1 MLYVEYHVEKF
12 STDGQLL
19 ESWKKPSRSFLL
31 NFIKILYRSMS
42 QDDSDVANMITA
54 FDATS
59 NPGSVSF
66 YRSLFYCVGGGGKSR
81 QRVLTLWDGY
91 IYGENLGI
99 VVGTDSTAVAPD
111 QTKLLVPIEHGTEAD
126 ELEYF
131 GMLVMDEG
139 DFNVD
144 AGADEAYFEIE
155 RIFRNASGGSI
166 TIREIGINTLAYMSQ
181 VIVNE
186 VFCIL
191 RDVDTIVVADGEYLK
206 IKYRIKVA
214 S

>member
-1 MLYVEYHVEKF
+1 MLYVEYFIEKF
-12 STDGQLL
+12 SADRKLL

-31 NFIKILYRSMS
+31 GFIQILYRSMS
-42 QDDSDVANMITA
+42 QDIGSDANMLTVFGVTDNPA
-54 FDATS
+54 SLGRYS
-59 NPGSVSF
+59 N
-66 YRSLFYCVGGGGKSR
+66 LLYCVGGSGKSLKYEKSWYDKY
-81 QRVLTLWDGY
+81 VL
-91 IYGENLGI
+91 GENLGI
-99 VVGTDSTAVAPD
+99 VVGTGSTPVAPS
-111 QTKLLVPIEHGTEAD
+111 QTKLITPIAHGTATD

-131 GMLVMDEG
+131 GMLVMDEA

-144 AGADEAYFEIE
+144 TGVDEAYFEIE

-166 TIREIGINTLAYMSQ
+166 TIKEIGINTLGNDLVVDNQ
-181 VIVNE
+181 

-191 RDVDTIVVADGEYLK
+191 RDTDTIEVADGEYLK

>member
-1 MLYVEYHVEKF
+1 MLHVEYHIEKF
-12 STDGQLL
+12 SANGQLL

-31 NFIKILYRSMS
+31 NFIKTLYRAIS
-42 QDDSDVANMITA
+42 QDAGAEATMTTI
-54 FDATS
+54 FDGTDDPSASSHYT
-59 NPGSVSF
+59 N
-66 YRSLFYCVGGGGKSR
+66 LFYCVGMSGKSR
-81 QRVLTLWDGY
+81 QYITRGY
-91 IYGENLGI
+91 IAFTYGEYLGI
-99 VVGTDSTAVAPD
+99 VVGTDSTAVAPS
-111 QTKLLVPIEHGTEAD
+111 QTKLIAPIEHGTEAG

-144 AGADEAYFEIE
+144 VGTDEAYFEIE

-166 TIREIGINTLAYMSQ
+166 TIREIGINTLASNYISGD
-181 VIVNE
+181 E

-191 RDVDTIVVADGEYLK
+191 RDTDTIVVDDGEYLK